1 MSQKSRWK
9 DKIKVDEK
17 QLFHT

>member
-1 MSQKSRWK
+1 MSQKSRWQ